1 MVTMFTVLAGVSVA
15 GLLLA
20 TGGLLVVWRHPIATF
35 GWLSRRAL
43 RRTGLRQEFRQTGV
57 GRQSVWT
64 GGQGPAVVLLH
75 GAGDQAGTWA
85 STARALL
92 PGYRVVALDLAGH
105 GDSEPASG
113 PLSVGTVVDGV
124 AAVLSEVVP
133 TGPCTIVGN
142 SLGAWVALL
151 LAVKPSVRVDR
162 LVLVNGGA
170 LKGDRTDITFTPS
183 SREEARLT
191 IEALMGS
198 TATRAPGFVLDDL
211 IKVCRHGPLG
221 RLTQTAGEMDAYVLE
236 GRLHEVRVPVDLLW
250 GEEDRVFPVSYAK
263 RMLQDLR
270 AARLT
275 LIPGCGHAPH
285 RSNPR
290 RFNQTLALVLGSAA
304 PEATRAAR

>member
-1 MVTMFTVLAGVSVA
+1 MTVMLLAGGGVA
-15 GLLLA
+15 GLLLVA
-20 TGGLLVVWRHPIATF
+20 GGLLIVWRRPLATF
-35 GWLSRRAL
+35 RWLSRRSL
-43 RRTGLRQEFRQTGV
+43 RRTGMRQEFRQTGV

-92 PGYRVVALDLAGH
+92 PAYRVVALDLPGH

-113 PLSVGTVVDGV
+113 PLSVGTVVDG
-124 AAVLSEVVP
+124 AAEVLAEVVP

-162 LVLVNGGA
+162 VVLVNGGA

-191 IEALMGS
+191 IDALMGS

-211 IKVCRHGPLG
+211 INDCRHGPLG
-221 RLTQTAGEMDAYVLE
+221 RLAQTADEMDAYVLA

-250 GEEDRVFPVSYAK
+250 GEEDRVFPVSYAT
-263 RMLQDLR
+263 RMLRDLR

-275 LIPGCGHAPH
+275 RLPGCGHVPH
-285 RSNPR
+285 RSNPG
-290 RFNQTLALVLGSAA
+290 RFNRALTLVLDSPA